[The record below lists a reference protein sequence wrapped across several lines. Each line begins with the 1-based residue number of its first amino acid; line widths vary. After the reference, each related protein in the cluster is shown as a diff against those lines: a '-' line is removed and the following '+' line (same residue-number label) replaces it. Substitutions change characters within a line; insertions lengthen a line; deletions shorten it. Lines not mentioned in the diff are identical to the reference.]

1 MVVERRASHTN
12 CVHGSHYSSSKTD
25 KETRRQTQRQTQ
37 RQIKRNTDYHTKQ
50 TNLDKD
56 QPCDGILCS
65 PYPSSGLEPNS
76 EACCLL
82 VLPVHKKPL
91 RFRRCRKHLL
101 SLSSIETQFVSHY
114 QCQNYLIALHITR
127 PTGRMALTPS
137 FPVLVLMKSLP
148 AIMHTRDAFEW
159 FYFVKVFYERV
170 NDIPCRHWSYY
181 PAPQWP
187 KLTSCELNH
196 MLPDAVSI
204 YITYPYVRI
213 YVLTSFIYV

>member
-37 RQIKRNTDYHTKQ
+37 GQIKRNTDYHTKQ

-82 VLPVHKKPL
+82 VLPVHKKDAEN
-91 RFRRCRKHLL
+91 FNFHLV

-114 QCQNYLIALHITR
+114 QCQNYLIALHITS

-148 AIMHTRDAFEW
+148 AIMHTKDAFEW
-159 FYFVKVFYERV
+159 FYDRRVLIYFVKVFYERV

-181 PAPQWP
+181 PALQWP
-187 KLTSCELNH
+187 RLTSCELNH
-196 MLPDAVSI
+196 MLPDAVC
-204 YITYPYVRI
+204 TYVYQ
-213 YVLTSFIYV
+213 